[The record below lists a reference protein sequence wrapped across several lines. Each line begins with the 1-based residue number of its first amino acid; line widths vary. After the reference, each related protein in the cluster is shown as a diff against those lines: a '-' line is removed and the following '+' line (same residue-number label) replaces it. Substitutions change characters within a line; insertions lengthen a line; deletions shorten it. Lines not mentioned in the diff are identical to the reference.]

1 MSKYGP
7 ERTPYLDIF
16 HAVND
21 IQSIFYYQITGP
33 LEERKCAAQ
42 NEKNKG
48 NEAFYCRDF
57 KEALVYYNRS
67 LAIHKNPS
75 VYNNRAITYIKL
87 EKYEEALKDSNI
99 VIKEEPENIKGK
111 SIFSW

>member
-1 MSKYGP
+1 M
-7 ERTPYLDIF
+7 IF
-16 HAVND
+16 KT
-21 IQSIFYYQITGP
+21 FYYPITGP
-33 LEERKCAAQ
+33 LEERNCAAQ

-48 NEAFYCRDF
+48 NEAFNCGDF

-99 VIKEEPENIKGK
+99 VIEQEPENIKGK
-111 SIFSW
+111 NILSC